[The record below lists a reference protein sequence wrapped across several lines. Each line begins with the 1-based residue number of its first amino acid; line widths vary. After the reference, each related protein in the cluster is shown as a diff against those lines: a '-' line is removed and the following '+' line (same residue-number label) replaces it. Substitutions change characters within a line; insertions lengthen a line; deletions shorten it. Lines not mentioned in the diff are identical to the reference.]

1 MDLQPTSHTL
11 DVRSPHGAPTPA
23 PGPATALLR
32 LEATRDGSRV
42 VQLRALFAH
51 DSYAVEC
58 QVEAVDGRRTEVP
71 PPLRHS
77 FETQA
82 QAKAFVDEAAA
93 ALQYLGCH
101 VRAGGV

>member
-1 MDLQPTSHTL
+1 MDLQTPWDTL
-11 DVRSPHGAPTPA
+11 DGRSPHGAPTPA
-23 PGPATALLR
+23 AVPATELFR
-32 LEATRDGSRV
+32 LEATRGGSRV
-42 VQLRALFAH
+42 VQLHALFSH
-51 DSYAVEC
+51 DGYAVEC
-58 QVEAVDGRRTEVP
+58 QVEAVDGRRTEAP

-101 VRAGGV
+101 VRAGV